1 MYFYSKIIDE
11 RTGKT
16 LSGFAAMNYRLYA
29 AGGMNNV
36 APKLI
41 EMGVKMG
48 YQNALQTMKTARGSK

>member
-1 MYFYSKIIDE
+1 MDFYLPIIDE
-11 RTGKT
+11 RTGNT
-16 LSGFAAMNYRLYA
+16 LYGAAAMNYRLYV

-36 APKLI
+36 APKWI